1 VATAIATHQARTA
14 RRMYSMP
21 PDHGAAVVARL
32 LADERLRALWESE
45 LRDMVARMKSLR
57 ALLAERL
64 QARRPDHDFSWLTRQ
79 RGMFSLLGIAPAA
92 IAELRDR
99 HHVYVPPDGRI
110 NIAGVSEVNVDR
122 VADSIV
128 GVMGS

>member
-1 VATAIATHQARTA
+1 
-14 RRMYSMP
+14 MYSMP

-32 LADERLRALWESE
+32 LADDRLRALWESE

-64 QARRPDHDFSWLTRQ
+64 QARRPGRDFSWLTRQ
-79 RGMFSLLGIAPAA
+79 RGMFSLLGIDAAA

-110 NIAGVSEVNVDR
+110 NIAGVSEANVDR
-122 VADSIV
+122 VADCIV
-128 GVMGS
+128 SVLGS